1 MRHLSLALSATALVV
16 ALLGS
21 TAVGPAS
28 AGLAAKVVPFAK
40 VAQKASVA
48 DNAKR
53 LNGRR
58 SSLKG
63 TANTIPILG
72 ADGKLPASVG
82 AVGPQGPK
90 GDKGEKGAKGDPGP
104 KGEPGLADLQT
115 VSASTQAEGGA
126 FASTTAACPA
136 GKKVIGGG
144 AATFNVFASETVH
157 PALVSSAPF
166 GTSWNGRAFKPSGAK
181 YNLYVYVICAT
192 VAT

>member
-28 AGLAAKVVPFAK
+28 AELAVKVVPFAK

-58 SSLKG
+58 SSVKG

-90 GDKGEKGAKGDPGP
+90 GEKGEKGEKGP

-115 VSASTQAEGGA
+115 VSASTQANGGA

-136 GKKVIGGG
+136 GKKMLGGG
-144 AATFNVFASETVH
+144 AATFNVFASDTIE
-157 PALVSSAPF
+157 PSLVSSAPS
-166 GTSWNGRAFKPSGAK
+166 GTSWQGRAFKTSGAK

>member
-28 AGLAAKVVPFAK
+28 AELAAKVVPFAK

-82 AVGPQGPK
+82 AVGP
-90 GDKGEKGAKGDPGP
+90 PGP
-104 KGEPGLADLQT
+104 NP
-115 VSASTQAEGGA
+115 SA
-126 FASTTAACPA
+126 
-136 GKKVIGGG
+136 
-144 AATFNVFASETVH
+144 
-157 PALVSSAPF
+157 L
-166 GTSWNGRAFKPSGAK
+166 
-181 YNLYVYVICAT
+181 
-192 VAT
+192 

>member
-28 AGLAAKVVPFAK
+28 AELAVKVVPFAK

-90 GDKGEKGAKGDPGP
+90 GEKGEKGP

-115 VSASTQAEGGA
+115 VSASTQANGGA

-136 GKKVIGGG
+136 GKKMLGGG
-144 AATFNVFASETVH
+144 AATFNVFASDTIE
-157 PALVSSAPF
+157 PSLVSSAPS
-166 GTSWNGRAFKPSGAK
+166 GTSWQGRAFKTSGAK

>member
-28 AGLAAKVVPFAK
+28 AELAAKVVPFAK

-72 ADGKLPASVG
+72 ADGNGRYSPHRAVLASVWIGSEPHTSGRGQLEELRSGSACRPGSVLPKQGRPSICDDRCRPPG
-82 AVGPQGPK
+82 AIYP
-90 GDKGEKGAKGDPGP
+90 DAR
-104 KGEPGLADLQT
+104 
-115 VSASTQAEGGA
+115 
-126 FASTTAACPA
+126 A
-136 GKKVIGGG
+136 GRPR
-144 AATFNVFASETVH
+144 TH
-157 PALVSSAPF
+157 PV
-166 GTSWNGRAFKPSGAK
+166 
-181 YNLYVYVICAT
+181 
-192 VAT
+192 